1 MFTLTSAAAQ
11 QIQPA
16 ADASNRRHLALWL
29 AVKVDAK
36 GGLQH
41 SLDFDQPAVADLM
54 RNLAGVSIVI
64 GTDKLD
70 MPNQPALDSLDMLAG
85 EFNVIFADGL
95 LVKRLSTGTC
105 PTGDGGCACQVG
117 ACH

>member
-36 GGLQH
+36 GGVQH

-64 GTDKLD
+64 DTDKLD
-70 MPNQPALDSLDMLAG
+70 MLDQPALDSLEMLAG
-85 EFNVIFADGL
+85 EFNATFADGL
-95 LVKRLSTGTC
+95 LAKSISTGTY
-105 PTGDGGCACQVG
+105 PTGDGTYACQTG